1 LTGHTDT
8 ILVLAALSGNFL
20 ASGSKDTNVMIWLV
34 NSQTLVYNLTG
45 HTGFIYSL
53 CLLSSSLLA
62 SGSADTTIKI
72 WPLKIGGNATYTLSQ
87 HTGAVYCLAKL
98 LNGNLASGSWDNQV
112 IIWDATNSF
121 SMSLKLLYF
130 FSIRLIHVKLKK
142 KVYHKFLRHIL
153 ILYGQ

>member
-1 LTGHTDT
+1 
-8 ILVLAALSGNFL
+8 
-20 ASGSKDTNVMIWLV
+20 MIWLV
-34 NSQTLVYNLTG
+34 NSQTLVYTLTG
-45 HTGFIYSL
+45 HTGYVYSL

-121 SMSLKLLYF
+121 SMSLKLLF
-130 FSIRLIHVKLKK
+130 F
-142 KVYHKFLRHIL
+142 
-153 ILYGQ
+153 

>member
-20 ASGSKDTNVMIWLV
+20 ASGSKE
-34 NSQTLVYNLTG
+34 
-45 HTGFIYSL
+45 
-53 CLLSSSLLA
+53 
-62 SGSADTTIKI
+62 
-72 WPLKIGGNATYTLSQ
+72 Q

>member
-1 LTGHTDT
+1 MTIKIWQSESPYNCITTLEGHLDIVISLA
-8 ILVLAALSGNFL
+8 ILPNSNHIV
-20 ASGSKDTNVMIWLV
+20 SGS
-34 NSQTLVYNLTG
+34 
-45 HTGFIYSL
+45 F
-53 CLLSSSLLA
+53 
-62 SGSADTTIKI
+62 DTTIKI